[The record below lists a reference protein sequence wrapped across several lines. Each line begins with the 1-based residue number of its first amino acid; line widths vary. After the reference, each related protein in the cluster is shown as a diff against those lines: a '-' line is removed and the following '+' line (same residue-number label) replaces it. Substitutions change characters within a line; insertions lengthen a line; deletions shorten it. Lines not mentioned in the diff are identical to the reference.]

1 MLHDRDLYIAAARS
15 AGLSDGRYGYSANPG
30 DYEGRERD
38 AYLAGNAQ
46 GRIDRAAEPLR
57 FAA

>member
-30 DYEGRERD
+30 DCEGQERE
-38 AYLAGNAQ
+38 AYLAGHAQ
-46 GRIDRAAEPLR
+46 GRIDRDAEPHR